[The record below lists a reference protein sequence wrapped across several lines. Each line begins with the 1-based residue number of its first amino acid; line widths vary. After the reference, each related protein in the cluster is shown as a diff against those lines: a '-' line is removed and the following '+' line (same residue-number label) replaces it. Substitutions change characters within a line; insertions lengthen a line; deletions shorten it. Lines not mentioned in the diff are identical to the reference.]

1 MGPKAKPTVVN
12 KKVDETKVED
22 EKEEEKEERE
32 AAEAQAEA
40 EEAKA
45 AQIATLKIEIEEI
58 EKELE
63 RLKPAITEIYTK
75 SKELELKNT
84 NTNTNTNKNKNKTDL
99 TIEELSPEEFEAFKN
114 YVNVYKTLIEKKDEL
129 YTAENTNTEEWSL
142 IGFLLAPVKK
152 FFGSLLDNAKKMGVK
167 GTMATVTGVTGFT
180 VECYE
185 QIQPNLIKFAQLKGE
200 TQRAI
205 NEASQIPGA
214 AVPTTDVPTTD
225 VPTDGLPTVP
235 GVPTT
240 DGLPT
245 TGLPTIPTV
254 PGLPTVVGG
263 GRNNNLK
270 EIQKGGAAAAKR
282 VENSIKQFLGSS
294 ITSSHILN
302 MVKRTTRIKRN
313 RKSKGTRQSRRR
325 ARRQ

>member
-12 KKVDETKVED
+12 KKVDETKVEETKED
-22 EKEEEKEERE
+22 EKEDETEEEKEERAE
-32 AAEAQAEA
+32 AEAQAEA

-84 NTNTNTNKNKNKTDL
+84 NTNKNKNKDDL

-129 YTAENTNTEEWSL
+129 YTAENTSTEEWSL

-214 AVPTTDVPTTD
+214 AVPT
-225 VPTDGLPTVP
+225 DGLPTT
-235 GVPTT
+235 VPTIT
-240 DGLPT
+240 TIPT
-245 TGLPTIPTV
+245 VPTIPPTGLPTIPAV

-302 MVKRTTRIKRN
+302 MVKRTTRVKRN
-313 RKSKGTRQSRRR
+313 RRVKGTRQSRRR

>member
-1 MGPKAKPTVVN
+1 MGPKAKPTDVN
-12 KKVDETKVED
+12 KKVDETKVEEKED
-22 EKEEEKEERE
+22 EKEDETKEEKEERE

-75 SKELELKNT
+75 SKEINL
-84 NTNTNTNKNKNKTDL
+84 KNKNKTDL

-129 YTAENTNTEEWSL
+129 YTAENTSTEEWSL
-142 IGFLLAPVKK
+142 SSIILAPFKK
-152 FFGSLLDNAKKMGVK
+152 LFGKIVDGIKD
-167 GTMATVTGVTGFT
+167 GTATVLVSTAKGGAEVFAKSMEKMEAPLT
-180 VECYE
+180 EIKE
-185 QIQPNLIKFAQLKGE
+185 IQARIAAAG
-200 TQRAI
+200 
-205 NEASQIPGA
+205 IP
-214 AVPTTDVPTTD
+214 T
-225 VPTDGLPTVP
+225 
-235 GVPTT
+235 VPTT

-245 TGLPTIPTV
+245 VPAVPGLPTIPPTGLPTIPTAV
-254 PGLPTVVGG
+254 PTIPTVVGG

-302 MVKRTTRIKRN
+302 MVKRTTRVKRN
-313 RKSKGTRQSRRR
+313 RRVKGTRQSRRR